1 MTLSE
6 QPERCHNHLHSHCTL
21 RVKLADPTPAALEL
35 VTWYT
40 PESSLVV
47 LMMAM
52 LLTVTVTLLSL
63 MVWLFLVH
71 MKLSGAGGGLA
82 VSWKEEVKSLP
93 SKTVVGAAEAVYSG
107 ASAYKH
113 VCTCMHVRMY
123 VCTGVYMHA
132 CMYVCVYMCV
142 QMCMHVGVDVGVYT
156 LCGCVHVY
164 VWMCVSLYVCVHL
177 CVQ

>member
-1 MTLSE
+1 MKLVTASE
-6 QPERCHNHLHSHCTL
+6 RPERCHNQLHSHCTL
-21 RVKLADPTPAALEL
+21 RVKLAVPTPAALEL

-40 PESSLVV
+40 PESSLFVAV
-47 LMMAM
+47 MVM
-52 LLTVTVTLLSL
+52 LLTDTATLLSL

-113 VCTCMHVRMY
+113 VCTCMCVCVR
-123 VCTGVYMHA
+123 VCTGVY
-132 CMYVCVYMCV
+132 
-142 QMCMHVGVDVGVYT
+142 MHVGVDVGVYT
-156 LCGCVHVY
+156 LCGCVQVY
-164 VWMCVSLYVCVHL
+164 VCMCVSLYVCVHL
-177 CVQ
+177 CIQ